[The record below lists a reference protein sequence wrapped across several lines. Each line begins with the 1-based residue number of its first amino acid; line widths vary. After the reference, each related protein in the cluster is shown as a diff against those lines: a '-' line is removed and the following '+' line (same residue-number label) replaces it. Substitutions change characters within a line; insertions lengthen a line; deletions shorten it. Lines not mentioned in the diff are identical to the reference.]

1 MIITATITNLQEI
14 TKLALKLWPEHD
26 FDELEKEYQ
35 EIIQNENNAIFLCYD
50 NNKPIGFCQCG
61 LRFDY
66 VEGTSTSPVLYLE
79 AIYIEEEYRKQ
90 GYAKKLINRCIE
102 LGKSKN
108 IKEFASDCEI
118 NNIDSYL
125 FHLKLGFIEAN
136 RIICFTKKIDD

>member
-1 MIITATITNLQEI
+1 MKDITIYTVDYCPYCKKAEMLLQEKRLKYKKIDI
-14 TKLALKLWPEHD
+14 T
-26 FDELEKEYQ
+26 
-35 EIIQNENNAIFLCYD
+35 QN
-50 NNKPIGFCQCG
+50 
-61 LRFDY
+61 
-66 VEGTSTSPVLYLE
+66 
-79 AIYIEEEYRKQ
+79 EEEYRKQ

-102 LGKSKN
+102 FGKSKN

>member
-1 MIITATITNLQEI
+1 MIIQGDVTNLQEI

-26 FDELEKEYQ
+26 FNELMREYQ
-35 EIIQNENNAIFLCYD
+35 DIISNENNVIFLKKKND
-50 NNKPIGFCQCG
+50 KLIGFAQCG

-66 VEGTSTSPVLYLE
+66 VEGTCSSPVAYLE
-79 AIYIEEEYRKQ
+79 GIYIEEEYRRC
-90 GYAKKLINRCIE
+90 GYAKE
-102 LGKSKN
+102 LVKVCEEWAKSKN

-136 RIICFTKKIDD
+136 RIICFTKKIGD

>member
-1 MIITATITNLQEI
+1 MIVQGDITNLQEI

-26 FDELEKEYQ
+26 FDELIMEYQ
-35 EIIQNENNAIFLCYD
+35 KIILNENNAIFLVV
-50 NNKPIGFCQCG
+50 NNDKPIGFCQCG

-79 AIYIEEEYRKQ
+79 GIFIEEEYREQ
-90 GYAKKLINRCIE
+90 GYAKKLINRCME
-102 LGKSKN
+102 WGKTKN
-108 IKEFASDCEI
+108 VTEFASDCEI

-136 RIICFTKKIDD
+136 KIICFTKKI

>member
-26 FDELEKEYQ
+26 FNELMREYQ
-35 EIIQNENNAIFLCYD
+35 DIISNENNVIFLKKKND
-50 NNKPIGFCQCG
+50 KLIGFAQCG

-66 VEGTSTSPVLYLE
+66 VE
-79 AIYIEEEYRKQ
+79 EEYRRC
-90 GYAKKLINRCIE
+90 GYAKE
-102 LGKSKN
+102 LVKACEEWAKSKN

-136 RIICFTKKIDD
+136 KIICFTKKIGD